1 MLISFMI
8 SYKLNS
14 NCDGR
19 KASKGKIKKVKK
31 KIKKK
36 YRHGE
41 TASIKKRGAE
51 QEENISSGRVETE
64 ADDSEPSRGAR
75 GC

>member
-31 KIKKK
+31 IFLKK

-41 TASIKKRGAE
+41 TASIKKRGAK

-64 ADDSEPSRGAR
+64 ADDSEPSRSAR